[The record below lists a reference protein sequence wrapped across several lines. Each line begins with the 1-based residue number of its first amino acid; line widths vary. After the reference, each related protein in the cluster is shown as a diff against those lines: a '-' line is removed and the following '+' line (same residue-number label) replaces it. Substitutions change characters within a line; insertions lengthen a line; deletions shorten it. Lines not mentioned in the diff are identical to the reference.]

1 MTTVDVTS
9 LVVEELARL
18 TDAVKHLGAIAQQPV
33 QPQSSVEIA
42 RNSKGVTQVAVK
54 VYGADPAE
62 AATAA
67 QGIYDLLVS
76 RYGDARE
83 E

>member
-1 MTTVDVTS
+1 MTTGDMTV
-9 LVVEELARL
+9 LLEELARL
-18 TDAVKHLGAIAQQPV
+18 TDAVKRLGALAQQPA
-33 QPQSSVEIA
+33 QAQSSVEIA
-42 RNSKGVTQVAVK
+42 RNSKGATQVAVK
-54 VYGADPAE
+54 VYGADPVD
-62 AATAA
+62 AATTA

>member
-1 MTTVDVTS
+1 MTTGDVTV
-9 LVVEELARL
+9 LLEELARL
-18 TDAVKHLGAIAQQPV
+18 TDAVKRLGALAQQPV
-33 QPQSSVEIA
+33 QAQSSVEIA
-42 RNSKGVTQVAVK
+42 RNSKGVTQVSVK
-54 VYGADPAE
+54 VDGADPAE